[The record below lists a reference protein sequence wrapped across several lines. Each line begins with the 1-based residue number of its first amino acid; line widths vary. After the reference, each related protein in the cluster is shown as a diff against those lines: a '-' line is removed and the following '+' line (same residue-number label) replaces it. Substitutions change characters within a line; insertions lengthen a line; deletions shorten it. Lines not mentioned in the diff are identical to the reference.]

1 MCKDIGG
8 KALSRYYNSS
18 YNDIELC
25 LRFESYAYIFTYQ
38 KTDWIEHDLVYMTFP
53 KNIISRDNAISN
65 LAFSKQVQTIEIY
78 QNMERISTSLN
89 HT

>member
-1 MCKDIGG
+1 
-8 KALSRYYNSS
+8 
-18 YNDIELC
+18 
-25 LRFESYAYIFTYQ
+25 
-38 KTDWIEHDLVYMTFP
+38 MTFP
-53 KNIISRDNAISN
+53 KNNISRDNDISN